1 MQDTNFY
8 TRFGKRVFDLV
19 GTALLLLLL
28 WWLYP
33 VLALA
38 VGCAL
43 GRPVLFVQVRPGK
56 NGVLFRLYKFRTMT
70 EARDE
75 TGALLPDGERL
86 TPFGRFLRSTS
97 LDELPELY
105 NVLRGEMSLVGPRPL
120 LPQYLPLYSPRQAR
134 RHALRPGI
142 TGWAQ
147 VNGRNRIPWEEK
159 LELDVWY
166 TDHASLLLDLR
177 ILLLTLPR
185 MFRRDGIAA
194 EGFATAEEF
203 KGSVG
208 MDHE

>member
-1 MQDTNFY
+1 
-8 TRFGKRVFDLV
+8 
-19 GTALLLLLL
+19 
-28 WWLYP
+28 
-33 VLALA
+33 
-38 VGCAL
+38 
-43 GRPVLFVQVRPGK
+43 
-56 NGVLFRLYKFRTMT
+56 
-70 EARDE
+70 
-75 TGALLPDGERL
+75 
-86 TPFGRFLRSTS
+86 
-97 LDELPELY
+97 
-105 NVLRGEMSLVGPRPL
+105 MSLVGPRPL

-134 RHALRPGI
+134 RHERMPGI

-147 VNGRNRIPWEEK
+147 INGRNRIPWEEK

-185 MFRRDGIAA
+185 MLRRDGIAA